1 MGPLILP
8 RAAYGLEA
16 RSRRTVPGPQA
27 AVGGAGC
34 ASRVPPLP
42 SEEAEA
48 HDRQCEEAPQQ
59 TNEIAISIG
68 VVEVEAMTR

>member
-1 MGPLILP
+1 
-8 RAAYGLEA
+8 
-16 RSRRTVPGPQA
+16 
-27 AVGGAGC
+27 
-34 ASRVPPLP
+34 VPPLP